1 MSAEVLEQ
9 PSGTRIEEGPLLA
22 VVGLETRFTTP
33 DGTVNAVNSVSFTV
47 NKGETVGIVGESG
60 SGKSQVLMSIMGL
73 LPQNGR
79 ATGSV
84 KFAGREILGLPRDA
98 LNEIRGTRIAMIF
111 QDPMTALNPYL
122 TVGRQLT
129 EVLTF
134 HQNMNEVMALEQAR
148 EILEQVHIP
157 EPAKRLGMYPHEL
170 SGGMRQRV
178 MIAMGMLCRPD
189 LLIADEPTT
198 ALDVTIQ
205 AEILN
210 LLAEQQAV
218 TGTSIVLVTHDL
230 GVVAQLCDR
239 VLVMYAGRLVEQGDV
254 RQIFYDPQHPYTR
267 ALLHSM
273 PRLNDDVT
281 GDLPTIGGKPPDLAR
296 LPPGCAFAER
306 CDYCQDACLVAIP
319 PLREIGPERWTAC
332 RRNASELVA

>member
-1 MSAEVLEQ
+1 MSTEVLEQ
-9 PSGTRIEEGPLLA
+9 PNRHIAGDAPLLEVA
-22 VVGLETRFTTP
+22 GLETRFTTP
-33 DGTVNAVNSVSFTV
+33 DGIVNAVNGVSFTV
-47 NKGETVGIVGESG
+47 SKGETIGIVGESG

-73 LPQNGR
+73 LPHNGR
-79 ATGSV
+79 STGSV
-84 KFAGREILGLPRDA
+84 KFAGQEILGRSRDR
-98 LNEIRGTRIAMIF
+98 LNEIRGTRMAMIF

-122 TVGRQLT
+122 TIGRQLT

-134 HQNMNEVMALEQAR
+134 HRHMHQAEALEQAR

-157 EPAKRLGMYPHEL
+157 EPDKRLNMYPHEL

-205 AEILN
+205 ADILS
-210 LLAEQQAV
+210 LLAEQQAA
-218 TGTSIVLVTHDL
+218 TGTAIILVTHDL

-239 VLVMYAGRLVEQGDV
+239 VFVMYAGRLVEQGDV
-254 RQIFYDPQHPYTR
+254 RQIFYEPQHPYTR

-273 PRLNDDVT
+273 PRIDDDVT
-281 GDLPTIGGKPPDLAR
+281 GDLPTIGGQPPNLAR
-296 LPPGCAFAER
+296 LPRGCAFAER
-306 CDYCQDACLVAIP
+306 CDYCLDDCLGTVP
-319 PLREIGPERWTAC
+319 PLRQIGPARWTAC
-332 RRNASELVA
+332 RRDASELTA